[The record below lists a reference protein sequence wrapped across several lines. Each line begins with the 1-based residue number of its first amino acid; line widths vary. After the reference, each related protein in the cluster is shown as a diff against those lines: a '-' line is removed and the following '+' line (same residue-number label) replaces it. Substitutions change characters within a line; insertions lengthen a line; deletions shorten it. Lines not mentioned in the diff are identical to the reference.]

1 MENDQKLQKKGR
13 KPKTT
18 KSEDDV
24 ILDNFQKEL
33 EIEITETTTAEIEE
47 FIEKINQEIE
57 NPAEEMKEAIEDIME
72 EVKNIVSTVEEK
84 KDEINNSVSMIEN
97 KKDEINNS
105 VSMIENKKE
114 EIKTIVEEKTAEIIE
129 QVAEQVINKMIEI
142 KSLLNLLI
150 IISVRED
157 MQKKYG
163 LTPELVKILQS
174 IIQQNSSFFI
184 KIEESFKKIV
194 EDNKIDS
201 QDVPELM
208 NLFSN
213 VYELIF
219 SLKLKIST
227 LEMSNICGELIKL
240 TFNIMLDENLII
252 FDSLSKELTRT
263 TFNALVDSS
272 ISLIKLSKTVKI
284 TNKCCVMW

>member
-1 MENDQKLQKKGR
+1 MLNFIDESF
-13 KPKTT
+13 
-18 KSEDDV
+18 KS
-24 ILDNFQKEL
+24 F
-33 EIEITETTTAEIEE
+33 
-47 FIEKINQEIE
+47 
-57 NPAEEMKEAIEDIME
+57 
-72 EVKNIVSTVEEK
+72 
-84 KDEINNSVSMIEN
+84 
-97 KKDEINNS
+97 
-105 VSMIENKKE
+105 
-114 EIKTIVEEKTAEIIE
+114 
-129 QVAEQVINKMIEI
+129 
-142 KSLLNLLI
+142 
-150 IISVRED
+150 
-157 MQKKYG
+157 
-163 LTPELVKILQS
+163 
-174 IIQQNSSFFI
+174 
-184 KIEESFKKIV
+184 EESIKKIV